1 MKQIDDLEEVSDMRE
16 EVQREKDLA
25 VQLSVA
31 QAMIHSFNHSNKS
44 SVSLLSVEFITILV

>member
-1 MKQIDDLEEVSDMRE
+1 MKQIDNLEEVSDMRE

-31 QAMIHSFNHSNKS
+31 QAMIYSFNHSSKC